1 MHGSL
6 RGAYRFSGHDHWAP
20 DRSERGH
27 AAPLAALRWIAA
39 AIRLWRRRT
48 RSRQQ
53 LRELNDHLLKDIG
66 LSREAASY
74 EAAKPFWR

>member
-6 RGAYRFSGHDHWAP
+6 RGGYRFSGHDHWAP

-27 AAPLAALRWIAA
+27 AAPLMALQRIRA
-39 AIRLWRRRT
+39 AIRPWLRRT

-53 LRELNDHLLKDIG
+53 LRELNDLLKEIG

>member
-1 MHGSL
+1 M
-6 RGAYRFSGHDHWAP
+6 
-20 DRSERGH
+20 
-27 AAPLAALRWIAA
+27 ALQRIRA
-39 AIRLWRRRT
+39 AIRPWLRRT

-53 LRELNDHLLKDIG
+53 LRELNDLLKEIG